1 MKKGSLV
8 WDKLGRWILIIIL
21 LVVVLLIIF
30 AQNEKVSELIESMKQ
45 VLWFGGG

>member
-45 VLWFGGG
+45 VLRFGGG